1 MPLLI
6 GPLAHPALRERLAPG
21 GTPLAGPP
29 GRLVGGG
36 MAGIAPDAF
45 PRLAP
50 GSAPLPAWRGAWSD
64 DLARYARVME
74 LAPIAIGEE
83 EVLGVAGTVPEGD
96 PALPAWSE
104 AGWQA
109 DLARA
114 VADEILGGPAALR
127 PPETVR
133 RRLAQLAGWVASRE
147 RAAAETAALAHLGP
161 EPAPGFQIHARD
173 EPYAEYFSVETLRLR
188 QRRHAGG
195 WSPELLRAVFVSG
208 DATVVLPWD
217 PRRDRVLL
225 IDQFRPGP
233 AARRDARPWLYEAP
247 AGRVD
252 AGETPAEAARR
263 EAAEE
268 CGITLS
274 RLIAAPHNYP
284 SPGAVAEYLYLFVG
298 ICDLPDTAARI
309 GGLADEEE
317 DIRSHVIARADLT
330 RMAIGGQIRN
340 GPLLTLALWLE
351 LAAADIRAGLGTE
364 PRADEGA

>member
-21 GTPLAGPP
+21 GAPVAGPS

-36 MAGIAPDAF
+36 LAGIAPDAF
-45 PRLAP
+45 PTLAP
-50 GSAPLPAWRGAWSD
+50 GSDPLPAWRGDWSD
-64 DLARYARVME
+64 DLARYARIMG
-74 LAPIAIGEE
+74 LAPIAIGGDEL
-83 EVLGVAGTVPEGD
+83 LGVEGTVPD
-96 PALPAWSE
+96 APPALPAWSE
-104 AGWQA
+104 ADWPA

-114 VADEILGGPAALR
+114 VADEILGGPAAAR
-127 PPETVR
+127 PPEAVR

-161 EPAPGFQIHARD
+161 APAPGFEICARE
-173 EPYAEYFSVETLRLR
+173 EPYAEYFSVEALHLR

-217 PRRDRVLL
+217 PGRDRVLL

-233 AARRDARPWLYEAP
+233 AARHDARPWLYEAP

-268 CGITLS
+268 CGLTLT
-274 RLIAAPHNYP
+274 RLIEAPHNYP
-284 SPGAVAEYLYLFVG
+284 SPGAVAEYLYLYVG
-298 ICDLPDTAARI
+298 ICDLPDGTAGI
-309 GGLADEEE
+309 GGLADEDE

-330 RMAIGGQIRN
+330 RMALAGQIRN
-340 GPLLTLALWLE
+340 GPLLALALWLE
-351 LAAADIRAGLGTE
+351 VAAAGIRAGL
-364 PRADEGA
+364 